1 MKARKFFSMFMIA
14 AAICTTGFMM
24 TSCQD
29 DDVVEMMKYSTVK
42 VESSEV
48 YQTKDAVDA
57 RITYNVD
64 AEVSMSVNRTESEW
78 VNLIRKEINKEINY
92 VVGDM
97 NFENL
102 STKIFD
108 DIYESQNNK
117 DYTIDVLFLKI
128 EKEPVEDKWENINVK
143 SSDTYSIANE
153 KEVVIDYSV
162 DVRMLSNVVIDEI
175 KNLINKNIT
184 DGVKDISWSDESSF
198 SASVKNILNNI
209 PETDKYS
216 FQNSEVTAELVKNET
231 LYSVSIEGVTLNNV
245 QTQDYYKFYNVK
257 INSCNVEYDDLG
269 TVNEDE
275 IKNLIISKINTEYEK
290 YMNSVWLSKRY
301 EEYCA
306 THEETK
312 YRCLDFLDSELS
324 NFESHLIT
332 IFNIENDHFTINKF
346 ELDKG
351 INSTYGLMWL
361 KATAREHG
369 YTDSTIDDD
378 WRKMWS

>member
-290 YMNSVWLSKRY
+290 YMKSVWLSERY
-301 EEYCA
+301 KEYCA
-306 THEETK
+306 THEEN
-312 YRCLDFLDSELS
+312 RERIANFLDSELS
-324 NFESHLIT
+324 NFDTYIT
-332 IFNIENDHFTINKF
+332 TVFNIENDNFVINTF
-346 ELDKG
+346 ETMKGLDKSYY
-351 INSTYGLMWL
+351 IMWL
-361 KATAREHG
+361 KNTANEHG
-369 YTDSTIDDD
+369 YMDSTVSDDYENY
-378 WRKMWS
+378 

>member
-24 TSCQD
+24 TSCHD
-29 DDVVEMMKYSTVK
+29 EDDVVEVK
-42 VESSEV
+42 
-48 YQTKDAVDA
+48 
-57 RITYNVD
+57 
-64 AEVSMSVNRTESEW
+64 
-78 VNLIRKEINKEINY
+78 NKR
-92 VVGDM
+92 V
-97 NFENL
+97 
-102 STKIFD
+102 
-108 DIYESQNNK
+108 
-117 DYTIDVLFLKI
+117 
-128 EKEPVEDKWENINVK
+128 NVK

-162 DVRMLSNVVIDEI
+162 DVRILSNVVIDEI

-290 YMNSVWLSKRY
+290 YMKSVWLSERY
-301 EEYCA
+301 KEYCA
-306 THEETK
+306 THEEN
-312 YRCLDFLDSELS
+312 RERIANFLDSELS
-324 NFESHLIT
+324 NFDTYIT
-332 IFNIENDHFTINKF
+332 TVFNIENDNFVINTF
-346 ELDKG
+346 ETMKGLDKSYY
-351 INSTYGLMWL
+351 IMWL
-361 KATAREHG
+361 KNTANEHG
-369 YTDSTIDDD
+369 YMDSTVSDDYENY
-378 WRKMWS
+378 

>member
-257 INSCNVEYDDLG
+257 VNSCNVEYDDLG

-290 YMNSVWLSKRY
+290 YMKSVWLSERY
-301 EEYCA
+301 KEYCA
-306 THEETK
+306 THEEN
-312 YRCLDFLDSELS
+312 RERIANFLDSELS
-324 NFESHLIT
+324 NFDTYIT
-332 IFNIENDHFTINKF
+332 TVFNIENDNFVINTF
-346 ELDKG
+346 ETMKGLDKSYY
-351 INSTYGLMWL
+351 IMWL
-361 KATAREHG
+361 MNTANEHG
-369 YTDSTIDDD
+369 YMDSTVSDDYENY
-378 WRKMWS
+378 